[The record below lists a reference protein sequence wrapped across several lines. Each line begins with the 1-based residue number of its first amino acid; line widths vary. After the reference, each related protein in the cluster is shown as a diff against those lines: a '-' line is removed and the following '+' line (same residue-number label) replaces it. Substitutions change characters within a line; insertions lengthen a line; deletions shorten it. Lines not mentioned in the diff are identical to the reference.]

1 MSIDFTTV
9 VGVDEKHAGELELV
23 WPTWRAHRPELLARP
38 LLLICDGAKSAPAWE
53 RRLRFVDHPA
63 KQIVLWNRVA
73 ATQREKMLSGLV
85 FAAAEHVQTP
95 WYLKIDTDAV
105 SLRTYRWIDEA
116 WFEPIEGRPPAIVAS
131 PWAYTKPADWIPKLD
146 DWGDGVDGL
155 RDRPRLEL
163 VPQPGAVRLRH
174 PRIISWLMFGQTA
187 FLKRVADWCGGR
199 LPVAS
204 QDTVLWYCAT
214 RAGVPVRKVRMSA
227 YGWTHGAPR
236 RILRRTEEGSSP
248 T

>member
-1 MSIDFTTV
+1 MSIAFTTV
-9 VGVDEKHAGELELV
+9 VGVDDKHERELELV
-23 WPTWRAHRPELLARP
+23 WPTWQAHRPEIFTSP
-38 LLLICDGAKSAPAWE
+38 LLLICDGVRSTNDWE

-63 KQIVLWNRVA
+63 KRIVRWSQEA

-105 SLRTYRWIDEA
+105 SLRACPWIDEV
-116 WFEPIEGRPPAIVAS
+116 WFEPIDGRPPSMVAS
-131 PWAYTKPADWIPKLD
+131 PWGYTKPAEWIPKLD
-146 DWGDGVDGL
+146 DWGDGVEGL
-155 RDRPRLEL
+155 RDRPRLDL

-174 PRIISWLMFGQTA
+174 RRIISWLMFGQTA
-187 FLKRVADWCGGR
+187 FLRRVADWCGGR
-199 LPVAS
+199 LPVPS

-214 RAGVPVRKVRMSA
+214 RAGVPVRKVHMSG
-227 YGWTHGAPR
+227 YGWAHGAPR
-236 RILRRTEEGSSP
+236 RVLGRVRSEP